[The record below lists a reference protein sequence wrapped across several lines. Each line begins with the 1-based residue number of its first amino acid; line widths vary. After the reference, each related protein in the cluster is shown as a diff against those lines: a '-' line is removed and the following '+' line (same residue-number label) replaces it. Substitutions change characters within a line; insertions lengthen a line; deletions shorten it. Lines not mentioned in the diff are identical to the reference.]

1 VRRFIDVSRDH
12 SRHLGDA
19 HHALNPLSSTTH
31 PILASV
37 LFSHKACR
45 RRYVV
50 ALLAAVAIGG
60 CTENDSLPEQGP
72 PASRPEQPPVEAPAR
87 LTTSGVGA
95 AVDTVVSGLEVPWSL
110 DFAPDGRVFVT
121 ERGGQV
127 RVIEQGVLRVDPWAV
142 LPVFAREPQIAPE
155 SGLMGIALAPDFA
168 SSGHVFVLGT
178 FWKRSQAP
186 FWRTLDKA
194 YRKVAGVFS
203 PRAAIPFENRV
214 YRLTDREGR
223 GVDATVV
230 VDDLPANFYHAGGAL
245 AFGPDGNLY
254 VTTGEALASTFSND
268 PETAS
273 GSILRYRADGS
284 VPNDN
289 PAPGSP
295 VYAIGFR
302 NPQALAWHPVHD
314 LLVSTEHGPSSLAHE
329 GGRSGRDEL
338 NLVTPG
344 ANYGWPVVAG
354 RAGDARF
361 ADPVVEWSPAI
372 APGGI
377 AFYTGAYAPWRG
389 NAFVGGLRGQ
399 QLRRIVFDSAA
410 AAAGQL
416 KAIQEEVL
424 LAQTVGRIRAVR
436 MGPDGQ
442 LWITTSNRDGR
453 GVPSAQDDMVLRVRP
468 QAGAKEDVNP

>member
-1 VRRFIDVSRDH
+1 MLESAYGLIASAAAVLPHTCAGYSRLLK
-12 SRHLGDA
+12 RKRTNRWYA
-19 HHALNPLSSTTH
+19 
-31 PILASV
+31 
-37 LFSHKACR
+37 
-45 RRYVV
+45 V
-50 ALLAAVAIGG
+50 ALLGAVSISG
-60 CTENDSLPEQGP
+60 CAEGDSLPENG
-72 PASRPEQPPVEAPAR
+72 ASALRPEQPPADPPELV
-87 LTTSGVGA
+87 TTPGTA
-95 AVDTVVSGLEVPWSL
+95 IAVDTVVSTLEVPWSL

-127 RVIEQGVLRVDPWAV
+127 RVIENGVLRVEPWAE

-155 SGLMGIALAPDFA
+155 SGLMGIALAPNFA

-186 FWRTLDKA
+186 LSRTIDKVF
-194 YRKVAGVFS
+194 RKVAGVFS
-203 PRAAIPFENRV
+203 PRAAIPYENRV
-214 YRLTDREGR
+214 YRLTDRGGR
-223 GVDATVV
+223 GVDATLVI
-230 VDDLPANFYHAGGAL
+230 DDLPANFYHAGGAL
-245 AFGPDGNLY
+245 AFGPDGKLY
-254 VTTGEALASTFSND
+254 VTVGEALASAFSND

-273 GSILRYRADGS
+273 GRILRYRADGS
-284 VPNDN
+284 VPEDN
-289 PAPGSP
+289 PIPGSP
-295 VYAIGFR
+295 VYAIGLR
-302 NPQALAWHPVHD
+302 NPQALAWHPVRN
-314 LLVSTEHGPSSLAHE
+314 LLITTEHGPSFLPHE
-329 GGRSGRDEL
+329 GGRSGKDEL

-361 ADPVVEWSPAI
+361 VDPVAEWSPAI

-416 KAIQEEVL
+416 RVIQEEVL
-424 LAQTVGRIRAVR
+424 LSQIVGRIRSVR

-453 GVPSAQDDMVLRVRP
+453 GPASAQDDLVLRVRP
-468 QAGAKEDVNP
+468 QPRANVEVTSLRSKS